1 VLFVTFEFV
10 GVSFMVEPLK
20 SMKWQLDATELLTI
34 GQLTKAVIELTGI
47 NTTASM
53 IYNYEK
59 NGLVQTSERTEGGFR
74 LFDIQQVKQVACI
87 KLLQLEGFSLDEIG
101 DRINQCDLDLDQFN
115 LMLPELESQRTK
127 ILKAAMEIFPRK
139 GFSGTNLS
147 DIAQEAGVSS
157 SALYRY
163 FDSKH
168 DLFIALID
176 NFSFRDV
183 LEQINEGIKRKE
195 LSTKEEVR
203 RSLIMVGQA
212 FLNAHTENKEFH
224 RMFLAESGNYPDIGR
239 VYSQRMIAPIMEMF
253 REFISYQIQIGLF
266 VDVDPRIAS
275 FSFFGN
281 FLIIHSS
288 QNLLHGKN
296 ILPLPEEQIV
306 EKLVDLYLDG
316 LLA

>member
-1 VLFVTFEFV
+1 MEDRSK
-10 GVSFMVEPLK
+10 SFKLH
-20 SMKWQLDATELLTI
+20 LDAKERLTI
-34 GQLTKAVIELTGI
+34 GQLTSAVEELTGI

-59 NGLVQTSERTEGGFR
+59 IGLVKSSERTEGGFR
-74 LFDIQQVKQVACI
+74 LFDIQEVKQVACI
-87 KLLQLEGFSLDEIG
+87 KLLQEQGYSLKEIG
-101 DRINQCDLDLDQFN
+101 ERIGECDVDLDQFN
-115 LMLPELESQRTK
+115 LLLPELESQRTK
-127 ILKAAMEIFPRK
+127 ILRAAIEIFPKK

-147 DIAQEAGVSS
+147 DIALEAGVSS

-176 NFSFRDV
+176 NFSFKDV
-183 LEQINEGIKRKE
+183 LEKINAGMRRKE

-203 RSLIMVGQA
+203 QALILVGQA

-224 RMFLAESGNYPDIGR
+224 RMFLAESGNYPDIGMM
-239 VYSQRMIAPIMEMF
+239 YSQRMIAPLMDMF
-253 REFISYQIQIGLF
+253 REFIDYQIQAGLF
-266 VDVDPRIAS
+266 KEVDLRIAT

-296 ILPLPEEQIV
+296 ILPLPQEQVV
-306 EKLVDLYLDG
+306 EKLVDLYLEG